1 MTHPPASRNYSEQQ
15 AGSLRA
21 GDHLILPDGN
31 RSAEVHRV
39 DVETDDFGTP
49 AIVLATLSGG
59 GVLRIAAGSAVRLAE
74 DDDSG
79 SVIPGTDALGTDAPR
94 TDAPGDGT
102 PTSDATGTDVP
113 EPAESGTADAAPQH
127 GMPAASDGA
136 TSATPASDG
145 VTSADAASDADPSA
159 PASGGFSAQAGEPG
173 APAAHGVVV
182 PPQPAAPPA
191 VSGPSEADLALIP
204 TPDGTPE
211 SVVEAVATAH
221 PGAVGVL
228 LLSERLA
235 KGINTKS
242 GSCLKDLSDLAHELF
257 VILKDAEHALAVAD
271 LLNVLPFD
279 GNPGRWASVEAS
291 LALSSYI
298 CRQLGQDERAA
309 VYEKFLRAP
318 EAMETDPFKARMNAK
333 VRQRSLNEPNL
344 YDKEIF
350 RSIDSANPDA
360 EREWRLLRLEAL
372 LFLRAHGGS
381 ETIGAAELERRI
393 GNELESVRA

>member
-31 RSAEVHRV
+31 RSAEIHRV

-49 AIVLATLSGG
+49 AMVLATLSGG
-59 GVLRIAAGSAVRLAE
+59 GVLRIAAGSLVRVT
-74 DDDSG
+74 DD
-79 SVIPGTDALGTDAPR
+79 A
-94 TDAPGDGT
+94 
-102 PTSDATGTDVP
+102 
-113 EPAESGTADAAPQH
+113 
-127 GMPAASDGA
+127 GA
-136 TSATPASDG
+136 GTPASDG
-145 VTSADAASDADPSA
+145 GATGTPTPSD
-159 PASGGFSAQAGEPG
+159 GG
-173 APAAHGVVV
+173 APAPEEAEPVAPGPDAAGRDATGPNAPGSDAAGPDNTAAAAVVV
-182 PPQPAAPPA
+182 PPQPVAPPA

-204 TPDGTPE
+204 APDGTPE
-211 SVVEAVATAH
+211 SVVEAAAEAH

-257 VILKDAEHALAVAD
+257 VTLKDPDNALAVAD

-279 GNPGRWASVEAS
+279 GNPDRWASVESS

-298 CRQLGQDERAA
+298 CRQLGQDQRAGI
-309 VYEKFLRAP
+309 YEKLLRAP
-318 EAMETDPFKARMNAK
+318 EAMETDPFKARINAK

-350 RSIDSANPDA
+350 RSIDNANQDA
-360 EREWRLLRLEAL
+360 ERDWRLLRLEAL

-381 ETIGAAELERRI
+381 ETIGTVELERRI
-393 GNELESVRA
+393 ANELESVRA

>member
-31 RSAEVHRV
+31 RSAEIHRV

-49 AIVLATLSGG
+49 AMVLATLSGG
-59 GVLRIAAGSAVRLAE
+59 GVLRIAAGSLVRVT
-74 DDDSG
+74 DD
-79 SVIPGTDALGTDAPR
+79 A
-94 TDAPGDGT
+94 
-102 PTSDATGTDVP
+102 
-113 EPAESGTADAAPQH
+113 
-127 GMPAASDGA
+127 GA
-136 TSATPASDG
+136 GTPASDG
-145 VTSADAASDADPSA
+145 GETGPVAPEL
-159 PASGGFSAQAGEPG
+159 PASGPSPAEDAEPVAAGPDAPG
-173 APAAHGVVV
+173 PDATASDTPGPVATGSDAAGPGNTAAAAVVV
-182 PPQPAAPPA
+182 PPQPVAPPA

-204 TPDGTPE
+204 APDGTPE
-211 SVVEAVATAH
+211 SVVEAAAEAH

-257 VILKDAEHALAVAD
+257 VTLKDPDNALAVAD

-279 GNPGRWASVEAS
+279 GNPDRWASVEAS

-298 CRQLGQDERAA
+298 CRQLGQDQRAGI
-309 VYEKFLRAP
+309 YEKLLRAP
-318 EAMETDPFKARMNAK
+318 EAMETDPFKARINAK

-350 RSIDSANPDA
+350 RSIDNANPDA
-360 EREWRLLRLEAL
+360 ERDWRLLRLEAL

-381 ETIGAAELERRI
+381 ETIGTAELERRI

>member
-31 RSAEVHRV
+31 RSAEIHRV

-49 AIVLATLSGG
+49 AMVLATLSGG
-59 GVLRIAAGSAVRLAE
+59 GVLRIAAGSLVRVT
-74 DDDSG
+74 DD
-79 SVIPGTDALGTDAPR
+79 A
-94 TDAPGDGT
+94 
-102 PTSDATGTDVP
+102 
-113 EPAESGTADAAPQH
+113 
-127 GMPAASDGA
+127 GA
-136 TSATPASDG
+136 GTPASDG
-145 VTSADAASDADPSA
+145 GATGTPAPSD
-159 PASGGFSAQAGEPG
+159 FG
-173 APAAHGVVV
+173 APAPDEAEPVAPGPDAAESDTAGSDAPGSDAAGPDNTAAAAVVV
-182 PPQPAAPPA
+182 PPQPVAPPA

-204 TPDGTPE
+204 APDGTPE
-211 SVVEAVATAH
+211 SVVEAAAEAH

-257 VILKDAEHALAVAD
+257 VTLKDPDNALAVAD

-279 GNPGRWASVEAS
+279 GNPDRWASVESS

-298 CRQLGQDERAA
+298 CRQLGQDQRAGI
-309 VYEKFLRAP
+309 YEKLLRAP
-318 EAMETDPFKARMNAK
+318 EAMETDPFKARINAK

-350 RSIDSANPDA
+350 RSIDNANPDA
-360 EREWRLLRLEAL
+360 ERDWRLLRLEAL

-381 ETIGAAELERRI
+381 ETIGTVELERRI
-393 GNELESVRA
+393 ANELESVRA

>member
-31 RSAEVHRV
+31 RSAEIHRV

-49 AIVLATLSGG
+49 AMVLATLSGG
-59 GVLRIAAGSAVRLAE
+59 GVLRIAAGSLVRVT
-74 DDDSG
+74 DDAGAG
-79 SVIPGTDALGTDAPR
+79 S
-94 TDAPGDGT
+94 
-102 PTSDATGTDVP
+102 
-113 EPAESGTADAAPQH
+113 
-127 GMPAASDGA
+127 
-136 TSATPASDG
+136 PASDG
-145 VTSADAASDADPSA
+145 GATGTPTPSD
-159 PASGGFSAQAGEPG
+159 FG
-173 APAAHGVVV
+173 APAPDEAEPVAPGPDAAESVAAGPDATGSDAAGPDNTAAAAVVV
-182 PPQPAAPPA
+182 PPQPVAPPA

-204 TPDGTPE
+204 APDGTPE
-211 SVVEAVATAH
+211 SVVEAAAEAH

-257 VILKDAEHALAVAD
+257 VTLKDPDNALAVAD

-279 GNPGRWASVEAS
+279 GNPDRWASVESS

-298 CRQLGQDERAA
+298 CRQLGQDQRAGI
-309 VYEKFLRAP
+309 YEKLLRAP
-318 EAMETDPFKARMNAK
+318 EAMETDPFKARINAK

-350 RSIDSANPDA
+350 RSIDNANQDA
-360 EREWRLLRLEAL
+360 ERDWRLLRLEAL

-381 ETIGAAELERRI
+381 ETIGTVELERRI
-393 GNELESVRA
+393 ANELESVRA